1 MSITVYMRKL
11 IQRCLEEDGG
21 LHGDITTNSLSFSE
35 QRGRFAMNIRGRGI
49 VAGLEP
55 IAKVMDVFGDV
66 SMTVL
71 ENDGEEV
78 CAKTIAV
85 IEGSVEAIL
94 VAERTILNIVSYAS
108 GVATKTHTFVDR
120 VVGIDC
126 AICDTRKTTPGLR
139 MLDKYAVVCGGGTS
153 HRMGLHDA
161 ALYKDNHLAEFD
173 DLQKELDAAIASV
186 KENSELKFVEVEV
199 DTIAQLE
206 KVLQLPVD
214 IILLDNMP
222 PELLRKAV
230 VLRDA
235 SDLSPL
241 LEASGGITIETVRE
255 IAKTGVDRISIGG
268 LIHQATWIDIGLDAM
283 DA

>member
-1 MSITVYMRKL
+1 
-11 IQRCLEEDGG
+11 
-21 LHGDITTNSLSFSE
+21 
-35 QRGRFAMNIRGRGI
+35 
-49 VAGLEP
+49 
-55 IAKVMDVFGDV
+55 
-66 SMTVL
+66 
-71 ENDGEEV
+71 
-78 CAKTIAV
+78 
-85 IEGSVEAIL
+85 
-94 VAERTILNIVSYAS
+94 
-108 GVATKTHTFVDR
+108 
-120 VVGIDC
+120 
-126 AICDTRKTTPGLR
+126 
-139 MLDKYAVVCGGGTS
+139 
-153 HRMGLHDA
+153 
-161 ALYKDNHLAEFD
+161 
-173 DLQKELDAAIASV
+173 
-186 KENSELKFVEVEV
+186 VEVEV